1 VLSSQLGGEDPRLS
15 EVREIRRAADR
26 ATSLTRQLL
35 AMSRRQVLLPR
46 EVDLNALVQEMERML
61 RRVIGEDID
70 IVTVAGAEL
79 GRVRAD
85 PSQLEQVLLNLAVNA
100 RDAMPDGGS
109 LTISTIRVRL
119 APGRDEPAAGGVPPG
134 DYVVLGVADTGVGMD
149 PETKRK
155 IFEPFF
161 TTKPTGEGTGLGLA
175 TVYGIVRQS
184 GGAITVE
191 SEPGQGTRFRV
202 FLPCVADRALD
213 KGPDPVEPVLS
224 GRERRSLILLVED
237 DDGVRQLTGRMLE
250 QYGYQVMPAA
260 DGAEALQLLSGLSHG
275 VDAVVSD
282 VVMPGI
288 GGTELIRELRA
299 RWPELPVLFLSGY
312 TGEDVSGD
320 LQPGSRQAFL
330 QKPFS
335 PDALAAA
342 LEDLLADARPPATA
356 G

>member
-1 VLSSQLGGEDPRLS
+1 
-15 EVREIRRAADR
+15 VREIRRAADR

-46 EVDLNALVQEMERML
+46 EVDLNALVQDMVRML

-109 LTISTIRVRL
+109 LTLSTLRVRL
-119 APGRDEPAAGGVPPG
+119 APGREEPAAGGVPPG

-149 PETKRK
+149 PETKSK

-161 TTKPTGEGTGLGLA
+161 TTKSAGEGTGLGLS

-184 GGAITVE
+184 GGAITVD

-202 FLPCVADRALD
+202 FLPRVADRLTTD
-213 KGPDPVEPVLS
+213 EDPAIGEPGLS
-224 GRERRSLILLVED
+224 GGGRRSLILLVED
-237 DDGVRQLTGRMLE
+237 DDGVRRLTCRMLE

-260 DGAEALQLLSGLSHG
+260 DGAEALQLLSGLVPG

-288 GGTELIRELRA
+288 GGMELIRELRA

-312 TGEDVSGD
+312 PGEDVSGE
-320 LQPGSRQAFL
+320 LLPGSRQAFL